1 MVEFKKEEII
11 QYIKHFDSI
20 FNTDILNDFDM
31 NKLILFFSIHEKLK
45 EDLCTP
51 TEEYL
56 KVQNEK
62 SKILEKILK
71 NTSKENIEDL
81 KKFLELNN
89 KSTILYE
96 KQMMI
101 FMYMLINNL

>member
-1 MVEFKKEEII
+1 
-11 QYIKHFDSI
+11 
-20 FNTDILNDFDM
+20 M
-31 NKLILFFSIHEKLK
+31 NKIILYSYVYEKMK
-45 EDLCTP
+45 EDLCKP

-56 KVQNEK
+56 KIQNEK
-62 SKILEKILK
+62 SKILEKIVK
-71 NTSKENIEDL
+71 STSKENIENL
-81 KKFLELNN
+81 NYFLELNN

>member
-1 MVEFKKEEII
+1 MVEFKKEEIM
-11 QYIKHFDSI
+11 QYIKHFDNI

-31 NKLILFFSIHEKLK
+31 NKLTLFFSIYEKMQ
-45 EDLCTP
+45 EDLCIP

-56 KVQNEK
+56 KIQTEK

-71 NTSKENIEDL
+71 NTSKENIEYL

-101 FMYMLINNL
+101 FMYTLINNL

>member
-1 MVEFKKEEII
+1 MELKKEEII

-62 SKILEKILK
+62 SKIYYSNEGNLIISVYDE
-71 NTSKENIEDL
+71 NTKSYYDIEL
-81 KKFLELNN
+81 FR
-89 KSTILYE
+89 
-96 KQMMI
+96 
-101 FMYMLINNL
+101 

>member
-1 MVEFKKEEII
+1 MEVKKEEII
-11 QYIKHFDSI
+11 QYIQHFDSI
-20 FNTDILNDFDM
+20 FNTEILSSFDM
-31 NKLILFFSIHEKLK
+31 NKIILYSYVYEKMK
-45 EDLCTP
+45 EDLCKP

-56 KVQNEK
+56 KIQNEK
-62 SKILEKILK
+62 SKILEKIVK
-71 NTSKENIEDL
+71 STSKENIENL
-81 KKFLELNN
+81 NYFLALNN

>member
-1 MVEFKKEEII
+1 MEIKKEEII
-11 QYIKHFDSI
+11 PYIKHFDNI
-20 FNTDILNDFDM
+20 FNTDILNNFDM
-31 NKLILFFSIHEKLK
+31 NKLTLFFSIYEKMK

-56 KVQNEK
+56 KIQTEK

-81 KKFLELNN
+81 NNFLELNN

-96 KQMMI
+96 KQMII